1 MSMNDTLTADMK
13 TAMKAKD
20 KLALTTIR
28 ALKSAIKNAAIEQG
42 GADTVLDDTAIIGI
56 IRKQVK
62 QRLDSIEQ
70 FTAAGRSELAENEQ
84 AEILVLEKY
93 LPTAMTED
101 EINAA
106 VAEVVTETGA
116 ASSADKGRSWASCR
130 KRLKDAQMARSS
142 HRLS

>member
-1 MSMNDTLTADMK
+1 MSMNNTLTVDMK

-28 ALKSAIKNAAIEQG
+28 ALKSAIKNAAIELG
-42 GADTVLDDTAIIGI
+42 GADTILDDTAIIGI

-70 FTAAGRSELAENEQ
+70 FTAAGRTELAENEQ

-101 EINAA
+101 EIQ
-106 VAEVVTETGA
+106 
-116 ASSADKGRSWASCR
+116 R
-130 KRLKDAQMARSS
+130 
-142 HRLS
+142 

>member
-1 MSMNDTLTADMK
+1 MNDTLMADMK

-42 GADTVLDDTAIIGI
+42 GADTELDDAAIIGI

-70 FTAAGRSELAENEQ
+70 FNNANRPELAENEQ
-84 AEILVLEKY
+84 AEILVLEK
-93 LPTAMTED
+93 L
-101 EINAA
+101 I
-106 VAEVVTETGA
+106 V
-116 ASSADKGRSWASCR
+116 
-130 KRLKDAQMARSS
+130 
-142 HRLS
+142 